1 MPAEIGQVRVPRLA
15 DAASRPGIQKIVET
29 GDSRPAPLQLLLES
43 FVAIAG
49 ERHVEA
55 ILEQAVDFARLSTQA
70 RYGAAAVVD
79 AGEISLLVHQGLSSA
94 QVRSLPKLPAESGLL
109 GAVFDEKSPIRLDRM
124 QSDPRSTGFLDQ
136 VVPIGAFLG
145 VPMFYEQRPLGALY
159 LAKGPGEGVFN
170 EHDELFI
177 EALARQV
184 ATAVAASRAL
194 DERDLEIT
202 ERKRTDVFVQLLQ
215 VIAMAAN
222 SARTLEDAL
231 GVAIAEICTRVGWPV
246 GHVYL
251 YDEVRDALVPTD
263 IWHFDN
269 PNRFTTF
276 RRVTEKTVVPS
287 GLGLT
292 GRVHLTGKPAWI
304 YDMQVEPGQPRA
316 LSGEGIGVRGAF
328 GFPVAIGP
336 EVVAVLEFFTPRPA
350 EPDDELLELMG
361 NVGTQLGRVVERI
374 RAQEAQRRYAAD
386 LERANTEL
394 QVLNEL
400 KSDFLATVSH
410 ELLTPLTP
418 ILGFAALLTRQWQGL
433 TDAQRLQFAE
443 EIETKARA
451 LAALID
457 EVLIMARLEGRTLQ
471 ARAQRLSLRDVVER
485 AARHH
490 PAYDVSVRIAVSE
503 DLDVI
508 ADREHLQRIVNVYLD
523 NALKY
528 GRPPVVVSAEVVGK
542 SVELRVCDD
551 GDGVPEEFVPF
562 LFEKFSQASTG
573 STRTARGLGLGLSVA
588 RGLAG
593 LLGGEVWY
601 EQPTG
606 GGACF
611 AIRIAKADP
620 IALNP

>member
-1 MPAEIGQVRVPRLA
+1 M
-15 DAASRPGIQKIVET
+15 DT
-29 GDSRPAPLQLLLES
+29 GDARPAPLQLLLDS
-43 FVAIAG
+43 FVAIAA
-49 ERHVEA
+49 ERHVDA

-70 RYGAAAVVD
+70 RYGAAAIVAD
-79 AGEISLLVHQGLSSA
+79 GAISHFVHQGLSSE
-94 QVRSLPKLPAESGLL
+94 QVAALPQLSEDPGLL
-109 GAVFDEKSPIRLDRM
+109 GAVFGEKSPIRLERM
-124 QSDPRSTGFLDQ
+124 KDDPRSTGFLDTAA
-136 VVPIGAFLG
+136 PMAAFLG
-145 VPMFYEQRPLGALY
+145 VPMFYEQRVLGALY
-159 LAKGPGEGVFN
+159 LAKAPGEGIFT
-170 EHDELFI
+170 ESDELFM
-177 EALARQV
+177 EALARQAAV
-184 ATAVAASRAL
+184 SVAASRAL
-194 DERDLEIT
+194 DQRDSEIT

-231 GVAIAEICTRVGWPV
+231 GVAIREVCTRIGWPV

-251 YDEVRDALVPTD
+251 YDEARDALVPTD

-304 YDMQVEPGQPRA
+304 YDMRVEPGQPRA

-336 EVVAVLEFFTPRPA
+336 DVVAVLEFFSPQPA

-374 RAQEAQRRYAAD
+374 RAQEAAGRYAAD
-386 LERANTEL
+386 LERANVEL

-418 ILGFAALLTRQWQGL
+418 ILGFAALLTKQWQGL
-433 TDAQRLQFAE
+433 TDAQRFQFAE
-443 EIETKARA
+443 EIETKARS

-471 ARAQRLSLRDVVER
+471 ARAQRLGLRDVVER

-490 PAYDVSVRIAVSE
+490 PAYDVSVQIDIPD
-503 DLDVI
+503 DLDVL
-508 ADREHLQRIVNVYLD
+508 ADREHLQRIVSVYLD

-528 GRPPVVVSAEVVGK
+528 GRSPVRVSATAAEDAVQ
-542 SVELRVCDD
+542 LRVCDD
-551 GDGVPEEFVPF
+551 GDGVPDEFVPF

-593 LLGGEVWY
+593 LQGGEVWY
-601 EQPTG
+601 EKQPE

-611 AIRIAKADP
+611 VVRVAKAAP
-620 IALNP
+620 LTIGA

>member
-1 MPAEIGQVRVPRLA
+1 M
-15 DAASRPGIQKIVET
+15 ET
-29 GDSRPAPLQLLLES
+29 GEPRPAPLQLLLDS
-43 FVAIAG
+43 FVAIAA

-70 RYGAAAVVD
+70 RYGAAAFTTD
-79 AGEISLLVHQGLSSA
+79 GQISQFVHQGLSAA
-94 QVRSLPKLPAESGLL
+94 QIAGAGELPEDDLGLL
-109 GAVFDEKSPIRLDRM
+109 GAVFQEKASIRLDRM
-124 QSDPRSTGFLDQ
+124 QSDPRSTGFLDKIA
-136 VVPIGAFLG
+136 PMAAFLG
-145 VPMFYEQRPLGALY
+145 VPMIYEETVFGALY
-159 LAKGPGEGVFN
+159 LAKAPGEGTFS
-170 EHDELFI
+170 ESDELFM
-177 EALARQV
+177 EALGRQAAV
-184 ATAVAASRAL
+184 AVAASRAL
-194 DERDLEIT
+194 DQRDAEIA

-222 SARTLEDAL
+222 SARTLEHAL
-231 GVAIAEICTRVGWPV
+231 GVAIDEVCTRVGWPV

-251 YDEVRDALVPTD
+251 YDSARDALVPTD
-263 IWHFDN
+263 IWHFQN
-269 PNRFTTF
+269 PEAFTTF

-328 GFPVAIGP
+328 AFPVAIGAD
-336 EVVAVLEFFTPRPA
+336 VVAVLEFFSPEPA
-350 EPDDELLELMG
+350 VPDAELLELMG
-361 NVGTQLGRVVERI
+361 NVGTQLGRVVERM
-374 RAQEAQRRYAAD
+374 RAEEAQRQYAD
-386 LERANTEL
+386 QLERANAEL

-443 EIETKARA
+443 EIETKARS

-471 ARAQRLSLRDVVER
+471 SRQQRLGLRDVVER

-490 PAYDVSVRIAVSE
+490 PGYDVSIEIDVPE

-508 ADREHLQRIVNVYLD
+508 GDRDHLQRIVSIYLD

-528 GRPPVVVSAEVVGK
+528 GREPVRVAATEAAAE
-542 SVELRVCDD
+542 VELRVCDG
-551 GDGVPEEFVPF
+551 GDGVPAEFVPF

-593 LLGGEVWY
+593 LQGGDVWY
-601 EQPTG
+601 EQPDI

-611 AIRIAKADP
+611 VVRVAKAGPLTLD
-620 IALNP
+620 A

>member
-1 MPAEIGQVRVPRLA
+1 M
-15 DAASRPGIQKIVET
+15 ET
-29 GDSRPAPLQLLLES
+29 GDSRPAPLQLLLDS
-43 FVAIAG
+43 FVAIAA
-49 ERHVEA
+49 ERHVDA

-70 RYGAAAVVD
+70 RYGAAVVFD
-79 AGEISLLVHQGLSSA
+79 SGAISHFVHQGLSAA
-94 QVRSLPKLPAESGLL
+94 QIGALPQLPDDRGLL
-109 GAVFDEKSPIRLDRM
+109 GAVLEGKSAIRLDRM
-124 QSDPRSTGFLDQ
+124 QDDPRSTGFLDMT
-136 VVPIGAFLG
+136 VSMAAFLG
-145 VPMFYEQRPLGALY
+145 VPMFSEQRVLGALY
-159 LAKGPGEGVFN
+159 LAKAPGEGVFS
-170 EHDELFI
+170 ECDELFM
-177 EALARQV
+177 EALARQAAV
-184 ATAVAASRAL
+184 AVAASRAL
-194 DERDLEIT
+194 EQRDREIT

-231 GVAIAEICTRVGWPV
+231 GVAVQEVCTRVGWPV

-251 YDEVRDALVPTD
+251 YDQARDALVPTD

-269 PNRFTTF
+269 PERFTTF

-316 LSGEGIGVRGAF
+316 LSGVGIGVRGAF

-336 EVVAVLEFFTPRPA
+336 DVVAVLEFFSPQPA
-350 EPDDELLELMG
+350 EPDAELLELMG

-374 RAQEAQRRYAAD
+374 RAQEAQLKYAAD
-386 LERANTEL
+386 LERANAEL

-433 TDAQRLQFAE
+433 TDAQRLQFAV
-443 EIETKARA
+443 EIETKARS

-471 ARAQRLSLRDVVER
+471 ARAQRLCLRDVVER

-490 PAYDVSVRIAVSE
+490 PAYDVAVRIDVPE
-503 DLDVI
+503 DLDVL
-508 ADREHLQRIVNVYLD
+508 ADREHLRRIVNVYLD

-528 GRPPVVVSAEVVGK
+528 GRPPVVVSSCVIDHV
-542 SVELRVCDD
+542 VELRVCDD
-551 GDGVPEEFVPF
+551 GDGVPDEFVPF

-573 STRTARGLGLGLSVA
+573 LTRTARGLGLGLSVA
-588 RGLAG
+588 RGLAR
-593 LLGGEVWY
+593 LQGGEVWY
-601 EQPTG
+601 EHPPG

-611 AIRIAKADP
+611 AVRIAQADP
-620 IALNP
+620 LTVHA